1 MYLSAE
7 RTKRYYLLCKCIEV
21 LKIRI
26 EVKSTGTFHLPVTQ

>member
-7 RTKRYYLLCKCIEV
+7 RTKFYYLMCKCIEV

-26 EVKSTGTFHLPVTQ
+26 EVKSKWTFHLPVTQ